1 MKNIVLTG
9 GCGFIGSHTCILLLE
24 QNFNVHVIDNL
35 YNSSKRII
43 EDIKKIV
50 PHKEKQLHF
59 HCISLLDYK
68 ELYSVFLNLP
78 KIDAVIHFA
87 GLKSVKESINF
98 PILYYDSNLV
108 STLNLLK
115 VMKKCHCYTLI
126 FSSSATVYGSMR
138 SPLYEKT
145 STGSGL
151 TNPYGKTK
159 YFLEEILKDEF
170 TTTSEW
176 RMVILRYFNPVGAHP
191 SGLIGENPIGTPN
204 NLMPYVMKVA
214 GGDLPKVFIYGD
226 NFETVDGTGV
236 RDYIHVMDLAEG
248 HIKAYEYIQTKENK
262 LEIFNLGSGI
272 GTSVLEMIE
281 IMKNVSGKDIPYE
294 IASRRK
300 GDLDIVYCNP
310 SRANKILKWK
320 TKRSVEDMCIDLWN
334 FYQKSK
340 N

>member
-1 MKNIVLTG
+1 
-9 GCGFIGSHTCILLLE
+9 
-24 QNFNVHVIDNL
+24 
-35 YNSSKRII
+35 
-43 EDIKKIV
+43 
-50 PHKEKQLHF
+50 
-59 HCISLLDYK
+59 
-68 ELYSVFLNLP
+68 
-78 KIDAVIHFA
+78 
-87 GLKSVKESINF
+87 
-98 PILYYDSNLV
+98 
-108 STLNLLK
+108 
-115 VMKKCHCYTLI
+115 
-126 FSSSATVYGSMR
+126 
-138 SPLYEKT
+138 
-145 STGSGL
+145 
-151 TNPYGKTK
+151 
-159 YFLEEILKDEF
+159 
-170 TTTSEW
+170 
-176 RMVILRYFNPVGAHP
+176 
-191 SGLIGENPIGTPN
+191 
-204 NLMPYVMKVA
+204 MPYVMKVA

-248 HIKAYEYIQTKENK
+248 HLKAYEYIQTKKNK

-281 IMKNVSGKDIPYE
+281 IMKNVSGRDIPYE